1 MLTLRHIQSTWD
13 GPDDPDDPYN
23 WASWRK
29 ITIGIIFSFGQL
41 VTLMMASMI
50 AAALNDISVDLGI
63 DAATAQIVFATY
75 FLGLAFGPFFSA
87 AFAEVYGRKWV
98 WVAGNL
104 WYILWNGI
112 SPVGNSKGLMIVGRL
127 MTGFGASAGVTVCKH
142 PVYLLRAHKGSC

>member
-1 MLTLRHIQSTWD
+1 MT
-13 GPDDPDDPYN
+13 
-23 WASWRK
+23 
-29 ITIGIIFSFGQL
+29 
-41 VTLMMASMI
+41 ASMI

-112 SPVGNSKGLMIVGRL
+112 SPVGNSKSLMIVGRL
-127 MTGFGASAGVTVCKH
+127 MTGFGASAGVTVRRH
-142 PVYLLRAHKGSC
+142 PVYLLRARKCSF